1 MTKPVK
7 TRFAPSP
14 TGMRHIG
21 GARTALFSKLY
32 AHHAG
37 GEYVVRIEDTDRERS
52 TEEAV
57 QAIKDGLDWLGLG
70 PDNGEYVFQTSLV
83 AKHTEAA
90 HKMLA
95 NGTAYKCFVTPEE
108 LDAMRKEAEERGE
121 MPKYDGRHRNLSEE
135 EIAAFEAE
143 GKPFV
148 VRIKIPESGST
159 VWEDDVQGRI
169 EIANTQLDDFVLLRR
184 DGTPTYNLAVVVDD
198 AEMGI
203 THVIRGDDHINNT
216 PKQIHIYQNL
226 GYDVPTFAH
235 LPLIHGKDGKKLSKR
250 TGSVDVMH
258 YKDMGYLSTSLNNYL
273 MRLGWGMGDQE
284 VISWDEAVGAFEL
297 TAVNKGASIFDF
309 DKLDWLNGEYIK
321 QMNNN
326 DLFNKV
332 KPFFELDGTPMPAAA
347 ADRVS
352 KLMDALKPRARRLT
366 DFVDV
371 AQFCLFDGRP
381 GLADAKAEEV
391 LKAGM
396 EHVNGLADALDMQDD
411 WSEESLDGVVK
422 TYVKESGAKFPAV
435 GMPVRVALTGTTQAP
450 SVGAILS
457 ALGKEESLKRLGH
470 NMEMN
475 R

>member
-14 TGMRHIG
+14 TGMLHIG

-32 AHHAG
+32 AKHTG

-52 TEEAV
+52 TQAAV
-57 QAIKDGLDWLGLG
+57 DAIKDGLNWLDLG
-70 PDNGEYVFQTSLV
+70 PDNGQYVFQTSLV
-83 AKHTEAA
+83 EKHTEAA
-90 HKMLA
+90 HKMLK
-95 NGTAYKCFVTPEE
+95 NGTAYKCFVAPEE

-121 MPKYDGRHRNLSEE
+121 MPKYDGRHRNLTPEQ
-135 EIAAFEAE
+135 IDDLEAK
-143 GKPFV
+143 GVPFA
-148 VRIKIPESGST
+148 VRIKLPLDGST
-159 VWEDDVQGRI
+159 VWEDAVQGRI
-169 EIANTQLDDFVLLRR
+169 EIANTQLDDFVLLRS

-198 AEMGI
+198 AEMEI

-216 PKQIHIYQNL
+216 PKQIHIYEAL
-226 GYDVPTFAH
+226 GLDVPTFAH

-258 YKDMGYLSTSLNNYL
+258 YKDMGYLPTSLNNYL
-273 MRLGWGMGDQE
+273 MRLGWGMGDKE
-284 VISWDEAVGAFEL
+284 VISFDEAVEAFEL
-297 TAVNKGASIFDF
+297 TDVNKGASIFDF

-326 DLFNKV
+326 DLFKTV
-332 KPFFELDGTPMPAAA
+332 KPFFELDGTPMSEAA

-391 LKAGM
+391 LGAGM

-411 WSEESLDGVVK
+411 WSEASLDGVVK
-422 TYVKESGAKFPAV
+422 TYIKESGAKFPAV

-470 NMEMN
+470 GA
-475 R
+475 